1 MKLRN
6 ARHALSRNVN
16 DARATKLLR
25 DSADARQMGWK
36 FVLFTGS
43 TGRGGA
49 ELLRDV
55 RGAVTIRARWCGGLA
70 PRLAPCAG
78 TRKSRGRATASGIY
92 CAEPDAEAVP

>member
-1 MKLRN
+1 MMKLRN
-6 ARHALSRNVN
+6 VRHAPSRNVN
-16 DARATKLLR
+16 DTRAPKLLR
-25 DSADARQMGWK
+25 DSADARQMGWN

-49 ELLRDV
+49 EIPRDM

-70 PRLAPCAG
+70 PSAD

-92 CAEPDAEAVP
+92 RAEPDAEAVP